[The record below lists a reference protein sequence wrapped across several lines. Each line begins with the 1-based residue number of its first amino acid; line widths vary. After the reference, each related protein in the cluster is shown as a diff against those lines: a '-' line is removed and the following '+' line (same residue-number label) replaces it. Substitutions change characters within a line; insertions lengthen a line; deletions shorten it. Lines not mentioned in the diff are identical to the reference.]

1 MDATNAI
8 KHIVGT
14 AGSRC
19 RPYQVLALNV
29 ETNHENLVEFPLLAE
44 TGAKIVKS
52 TNNGILR

>member
-1 MDATNAI
+1 MTAI

-19 RPYQVLALNV
+19 RPYQALASNV